1 MNLSFPVQEIFNWGM
16 ILPMDKKDY
25 VLNLSCADQVGIVA
39 AVTGAM
45 AGMGLFL
52 LELSQF
58 SDPSTQQFFMRIHF
72 ETTKEIS
79 EDEILEH
86 LGLVAKRFEMSYT
99 LHDTD
104 FRPKVILMVSKH
116 SHCLNDL
123 LHRWSNGTL
132 PVEITAVVS
141 NHEDLQLMASWY
153 KVPFHHMPIT
163 PDNKLEQEQ
172 NLLRLIEQ
180 EGVDLVVLARY
191 MQILTDGLCQKMS
204 GRIINIHHSFLPSF
218 KGAKPYHQAY
228 DRGVKI
234 IGATAHYVTAD
245 LDEGPIIDQE
255 VARVRH
261 DQLPKE
267 LVRLGQDVECQ
278 VLARAV
284 KWHCE
289 QRVILNGNKTVV
301 FN

>member
-1 MNLSFPVQEIFNWGM
+1 ME
-16 ILPMDKKDY
+16 KKDY
-25 VLNLSCADQVGIVA
+25 ILNLSCTDQVGIVA

-45 AGMGLFL
+45 AGIGLFI

-58 SDPSTQQFFMRIHF
+58 SDPSTEKFFMRIHF
-72 ETTKEIS
+72 ETTKEVAES
-79 EDEILEH
+79 EIREH
-86 LGLVAKRFEMSYT
+86 LDLVGKRFEMT
-99 LHDTD
+99 WDLHDTD

-116 SHCLNDL
+116 SHCLNNL
-123 LHRWSNGTL
+123 LHRWSSGTL
-132 PVEITAVVS
+132 PVEIAAVVS
-141 NHEDLQLMASWY
+141 NHEDLKTMASWH
-153 KVPFHHMPIT
+153 KVPFYHMPIT
-163 PDNKLEQEQ
+163 SDNKLEQEKK
-172 NLLRLIEQ
+172 LLTLIEK
-180 EGVDLVVLARY
+180 EEVDLVILARY
-191 MQILTDGLCQKMS
+191 MQILTDGLCKKMS

-255 VARVRH
+255 VKRVRH
-261 DQLPKE
+261 DQQPKE

>member
-1 MNLSFPVQEIFNWGM
+1 MNQKNYI
-16 ILPMDKKDY
+16 
-25 VLNLSCADQVGIVA
+25 LNLSCADQVGIVA
-39 AVTGAM
+39 TVTGAM

-52 LELSQF
+52 LDLAQF
-58 SDPSTQQFFMRIHF
+58 SDPSTKQFFMRIHF
-72 ETTKEIS
+72 ETTKEIPD
-79 EDEILEH
+79 DEILEH
-86 LGLVAKRFEMSYT
+86 LELVAKRFEMSYT

-104 FRPKVILMVSKH
+104 FRPKAILMVSKH

-141 NHEDLQLMASWY
+141 NHEDLQLMTSWY

-163 PDNKLEQEQ
+163 SDNKVEQEQ
-172 NLLRLIEQ
+172 NLLKLIEQ
-180 EGVDLVVLARY
+180 EGVDLIVLARY

-255 VARVRH
+255 VARARH

>member
-1 MNLSFPVQEIFNWGM
+1 ME
-16 ILPMDKKDY
+16 KKDY
-25 VLNLSCADQVGIVA
+25 ILNLSCMDQVGIVA

-45 AGMGLFL
+45 AGMGLFI

-58 SDPSTQQFFMRIHF
+58 SDPSTQKFFMRIHF
-72 ETTKEIS
+72 ETTKKITESEIC
-79 EDEILEH
+79 DH
-86 LGLVAKRFEMSYT
+86 LDLVGKRFEMSWK

-104 FRPKVILMVSKH
+104 FRPRVILMVSKH

-123 LHRWSNGTL
+123 LHRWSSGTL
-132 PVEITAVVS
+132 PVEIAAVVS
-141 NHEDLQLMASWY
+141 NHEDLKVMASWY

-163 PDNKLEQEQ
+163 PDLKTKQEKA
-172 NLLRLIEQ
+172 LLTLIEK
-180 EGVDLVVLARY
+180 ESVDLVILARY
-191 MQILTDGLCQKMS
+191 MQILSDDLCQEMS
-204 GRIINIHHSFLPSF
+204 GKIINIHHSFLPSF

-234 IGATAHYVTAD
+234 IGATAHYVTGD

-255 VARVRH
+255 VKRVRH

-284 KWHCE
+284 KLHIE

-301 FN
+301 FS